1 MYKILS
7 IGTSFN
13 HGLGLHFYERHKKG
27 LPLNYTL
34 TPTEREFNVYNSF
47 HSILARKLNAIS
59 EIHNG
64 DRFGLNTKFDDMIHG
79 IKVEI
84 ENEQLIP
91 IKIVI
96 IQLSNVE
103 KDFFIYNDNVYRL
116 DFNSVEEFMASKDIL
131 INNVDESIRHDF
143 TEKLELEF
151 NDYIHDSEKWRA
163 KMAIWFVNKLNE
175 LNKFL
180 SEKGIILQVIS
191 YYKDFSPAWKSFDDN
206 IFAKVWSKEQDF
218 SHIYGMCYTHKL
230 RIKDDI
236 GGNDEHPNFEG
247 HQCVAD
253 SLYKNIIKHPLYT
266 TI

>member
-34 TPTEREFNVYNSF
+34 TPNEREFNVYNSF
-47 HSILARKLNAIS
+47 HSVLARKLNVVS
-59 EIHNG
+59 EIHSGN
-64 DRFGLNTKFDDMIHG
+64 RFGLDTKFDDMIHS

-84 ENEQLIP
+84 EKEQLIP

-96 IQLSNVE
+96 IQLSNAE
-103 KDFFIYNDNVYRL
+103 KDFFIYNDKVYRL
-116 DFNSVEEFMASKDIL
+116 DFSSVEELLVSKDIL
-131 INNVDESIRHDF
+131 INSVPNDIKEDF
-143 TEKLELEF
+143 INELELEL
-151 NDYIHDSEKWRA
+151 NDYLTNTEKWRENH
-163 KMAIWFVNKLNE
+163 AIWFVNKLNE

-180 SEKGIILQVIS
+180 LERGIILQVIS
-191 YYKDFSPAWKSFDDN
+191 YYKDFSPAWKSFDEN
-206 IFAKVWSKEQDF
+206 VFAKVWSKEQDF

>member
-27 LPLNYTL
+27 HPLNYTL
-34 TPTEREFNVYNSF
+34 TPEEREFNVYNSF
-47 HSILARKLNAIS
+47 HSILARKLNAVS
-59 EIHNG
+59 EIHFGN
-64 DRFGLNTKFDDMIHG
+64 RFGLDTKFDDMIYG
-79 IKVEI
+79 IKLEVEK
-84 ENEQLIP
+84 EQDIP
-91 IKIVI
+91 IKIVV

-103 KDFFIYNDNVYRL
+103 KDFFIYNDKVYRL
-116 DFNSVEEFMASKDIL
+116 DFNSVEEFIISKDNL
-131 INNVDESIRHDF
+131 INSVDESIRQDF

-151 NDYIHDSEKWRA
+151 NAYITDSETWRSV
-163 KMAIWFVNKLNE
+163 MAIWFVNKLNE

-180 SEKGIILQVIS
+180 LQKGIILQVIS

-206 IFAKVWSKEQDF
+206 VFAKMWSRGQDF
-218 SHIYGMCYTHKL
+218 SHIHGMCYTHKL
-230 RIKDDI
+230 RICDDI
-236 GGNDEHPNFEG
+236 QFDDQHPNFEG
-247 HQCVAD
+247 HECVAE